1 MWVQAKLTDFDEAK
15 LPDFEK
21 VKFLG
26 FTYLF
31 VGFAGI
37 CMMLLGFMYGVK
49 YSEGRIF
56 NLVLALFGAVPFC
69 FAYFGFRHVNK
80 GFELR
85 STSYDQ
91 FSCRELFERVTGKVS
106 ERHFR
111 IILSYRARNSKD
123 AEYLKYRILLSQP
136 KETQQTALK
145 VLDKNSDAL
154 SDLGEKIL
162 RRRDAAKKL
171 IKWRWLV
178 VVCAVIGFAPGLYSL
193 LPGANSLYN
202 QRWFSLLVGFGF
214 YFSLFGGLALW
225 SLVEYLCLRSER
237 QAVNEAIEGFD
248 LDGLEVLLNQKMLV
262 NGVVAVIKKRKNRG
276 DAGAMELYKQAR
288 KIQIRERGF

>member
-1 MWVQAKLTDFDEAK
+1 MQAKLTDFDEAR

-37 CMMLLGFMYGVK
+37 CMMLFGFMYGVK
-49 YSEGRIF
+49 YLEGRIF
-56 NLVLALFGAVPFC
+56 NLVFALFGAVPFC
-69 FAYFGFRHVNK
+69 FAYFGFRRINK

-85 STSYDQ
+85 SESFDQ
-91 FSCRELFERVTGKVS
+91 FSCQELFERVTGKVS
-106 ERHFR
+106 ERHFQ
-111 IILSYRARNSKD
+111 IILSYRARTSKD

-136 KETQQTALK
+136 KEAQQTALR
-145 VLDKNSDAL
+145 VLDKNSGAL

-162 RRRDAAKKL
+162 RKRDAAKKL

-178 VVCAVIGFAPGLYSL
+178 VVCAVIGFTPGLYSL
-193 LPGANSLYN
+193 LPGSNSMYD
-202 QRWFSLLVGFGF
+202 QRWFSWLVGLGVFF
-214 YFSLFGGLALW
+214 ALFGGLALW
-225 SLVEYLCLRSER
+225 SMIVLLSNRDER
-237 QAVNEAIEGFD
+237 RAVIQAIDHFD
-248 LDGLEVLLNQKMLV
+248 LDGLEVLLNYKMLV
-262 NGVVAVIKKRKNRG
+262 NEVVTVIRKRKNRG

-288 KIQIRERGF
+288 KIQMRERGF